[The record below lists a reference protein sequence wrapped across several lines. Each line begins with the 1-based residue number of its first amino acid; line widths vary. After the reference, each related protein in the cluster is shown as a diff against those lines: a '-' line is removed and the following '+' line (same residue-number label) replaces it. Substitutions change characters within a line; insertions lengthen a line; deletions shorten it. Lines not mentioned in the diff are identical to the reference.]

1 MPLLVLIKGQLPSL
15 ILTPNL
21 STKHENMSSTW
32 VKKSLY
38 KRDSTDAEN
47 SQWDSGALKCFLVA
61 YLGAKDVKRGLW
73 NERKEANGKHP
84 KERGE

>member
-15 ILTPNL
+15 TLTPNL

-38 KRDSTDAEN
+38 KRDSTDAKN
-47 SQWDSGALKCFLVA
+47 SQWDSEAPKCFLVA
-61 YLGAKDVKRGLW
+61 YFEAKDVKRGLW
-73 NERKEANGKHP
+73 KERKDAMASIP
-84 KERGE
+84 ERDR